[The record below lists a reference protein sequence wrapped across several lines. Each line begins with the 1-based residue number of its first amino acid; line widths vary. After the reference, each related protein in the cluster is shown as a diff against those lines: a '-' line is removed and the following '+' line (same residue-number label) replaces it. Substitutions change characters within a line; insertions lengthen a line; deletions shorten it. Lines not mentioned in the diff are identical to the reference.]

1 MYICYDTKIA
11 NTKMKKIILSILLL
25 EIFSLLTLPLISQN
39 NFLYSDG
46 FESLSDFSNWSQEKI
61 SGNALWILES
71 GLTYGDINTAQEG
84 QTNACFSSFNYN
96 TDQTMLISPTID
108 LSQSENAILTFYHIQ
123 PAWSS
128 DQDILSI
135 YYRSNSSSSWTLLN
149 TIEYSI
155 DIWTKELIALPD
167 ASENYQIAFS
177 ATSGYGYGIGIDN
190 LTIQNGEACDP
201 IKNFNFIN
209 VKESS
214 VKVNW
219 ECNNNS
225 NFEIEYGSLGYEVG
239 NGQKISNLSKTTQY
253 INGLNPGETYSLY
266 IRSFCE
272 QGISEWSGPY
282 NFVTEC
288 AIGQQIP
295 YTESFENISN
305 PLECWNISYPSDSH
319 NPENDVT
326 VNNDSQFSGQ
336 NSLRFSSYEVGS
348 PYDQY
353 LISPELNINDTL
365 EVSFKYKALEGSDE
379 SFEFG
384 LSTNSD
390 TPLSFVNWNETVTDA
405 NESWKTYKALILP
418 GTKNFIIH
426 YNSIYEYYLYIDDI
440 RINYPGQCDV
450 ANNLMA
456 SEIAETSAKISWE
469 GNADVFEIEYG
480 FAGFNKGEGFTVSET
495 NDNSANLYDL
505 IPGTEYYAY
514 VITNCGGI
522 DIYSEPI
529 SFTTDETFICTTVN
543 QIHAESIS
551 TNEAFLT
558 WESNA
563 EQTSWNIEYGLS
575 GFTQGEGIT
584 FENLFDPAIEI
595 KYLEANTS
603 YDFYVQVYCD
613 ENSNYSDWSQKFT
626 FTTNPA
632 SLIAVYDHIDIV
644 NPTVELTALDS
655 IVYLCDNSN
664 YEINID
670 FALTNIGDNKIFEGT
685 KISYSIELQS
695 KDQIIPMNIELPCCV
710 MPGETY
716 NFKENIE
723 ITNPDESEILI
734 INLNS
739 KWRGNNYSSDIIEV
753 FVVSNNITFEN
764 GNDGII
770 EVDQLPEIITAEY
783 ESNIEQNNIYFE
795 WDDFSLGNTRFIE
808 SEGTYTLTVST
819 DFCEIT
825 KSVNVN
831 EKLNENQ
838 NQFDIYPNPSQNG
851 QLNLINNSEE
861 IINVEIYDAAGR
873 NVFSTSL
880 SNVVEEIDLSNLAA
894 GIYNVAF
901 INNDDVELKR
911 LYIE

>member
-1 MYICYDTKIA
+1 
-11 NTKMKKIILSILLL
+11 MKKIILSIILL

-71 GLTYGDINTAQEG
+71 GLTYGDINTAQDG

-96 TDQTMLISPTID
+96 SDQTMLISPTID
-108 LSQSENAILTFYHIQ
+108 LSQSENTILTFYHIQ

-128 DQDILSI
+128 DQDILNI
-135 YYRSNSSSSWTLLN
+135 YYRSNSSNNWTLLK

-155 DIWTKELIALPD
+155 EIWTKELIALPD

-209 VKESS
+209 IKETSTLI
-214 VKVNW
+214 NW
-219 ECNNNS
+219 ETNCNS
-225 NFEIEYGSLGYEVG
+225 TFEIEYGSLGYEIG
-239 NGQKISNLSKTTQY
+239 NGQRINNISKTTHY
-253 INGLNPGETYSLY
+253 INDLNPGEAYSLY
-266 IRSFCE
+266 IRSYCE

-295 YTESFENISN
+295 YTESFENASN
-305 PLECWNISYPSDSH
+305 PLECWSIFYPSDSH

-326 VNNDSQFSGQ
+326 VNNDQQFSGQ

-365 EVSFKYKALEGSDE
+365 EISFKYRALEGSDE

-390 TPLSFVNWNETVTDA
+390 APLSFVSWNETVTDA

-418 GTKNFIIH
+418 GTTNFVIH

-469 GNADVFEIEYG
+469 GSADVFKIEYG
-480 FAGFNKGEGFTVSET
+480 FAGFNKGDGFTVSET

-514 VITNCGGI
+514 VITNCGGTE
-522 DIYSEPI
+522 IYSEPI
-529 SFTTDETFICTTVN
+529 SFTTDETFICNAVN
-543 QIHAESIS
+543 QIYAESIA
-551 TNEAFLT
+551 TNEALIV
-558 WESNA
+558 WESTE
-563 EQTSWNIEYGLS
+563 EQTSWNIEYGLT

-595 KYLEANTS
+595 KYLEANTT

-613 ENSNYSDWSQKFT
+613 ENNEYTDWSQKFT
-626 FTTNPA
+626 FTTNPEFIVQ
-632 SLIAVYDHIDIV
+632 LPDHIDIV
-644 NPTVELTALDS
+644 KPTVDLIALDS
-655 IVYLCDNSN
+655 TIYICDNSN
-664 YEINID
+664 YEIKID
-670 FALTNIGDNKIFEGT
+670 FALTNTSEIKILEGA
-685 KISYSIELQS
+685 KIPYTIELQS
-695 KDQIIPMNIELPCCV
+695 KNQVIPMNIELPCCIL
-710 MPGETY
+710 PGKTY
-716 NFKENIE
+716 NFSENVE
-723 ITNPDESEILI
+723 ISNPNESDLI
-734 INLNS
+734 TIGLSSLWRDNS
-739 KWRGNNYSSDIIEV
+739 YSSDIIEV
-753 FVVSNNITFEN
+753 FIVSNDIRFDNET
-764 GNDGII
+764 DGII
-770 EVDQLPEIITAEY
+770 QVDQLPEFISADY
-783 ESNIEQNNIYFE
+783 ESNFDYSSISYIWNDNV
-795 WDDFSLGNTRFIE
+795 LGESRIVNT
-808 SEGTYTLTVST
+808 EGSYSITIST

-825 KSVNVN
+825 KSVNVD
-831 EKLNENQ
+831 KIIDENQ

-851 QLNLINNSEE
+851 QLNLINNSNE

-901 INNDDVELKR
+901 IQNDNVELKR
-911 LYIE
+911 LYID